1 MQEKIKVTHLNGFY
15 GVRYLRKIEGV
26 WRFHGGLE
34 YRCEYKIDQ
43 AYCCKELA
51 RWLSKLGYS
60 SPLLDNARERFANCP
75 LKPIGKVWSV
85 MYASQKNAEQVGEK
99 DYV

>member
-15 GVRYLRKIEGV
+15 GIRYLRKIDGI

-34 YRCEYKIDQ
+34 YRCVYKIDQ

-60 SPLLDNARERFANCP
+60 SPLIEDTRERFANSR
-75 LKPIGKVWSV
+75 LKPFGKVWSV
-85 MYASQKNAEQVGEK
+85 IYPYQKDAEQKGEK